1 MRFLMLSSNTG
12 EGHNS
17 TAAAI
22 SEVLEARGI
31 QCETKD
37 VLACLS
43 PKFSD
48 FICNWHGRIYR
59 TAPALADVGYRALD
73 KLPPS
78 NDPTPVYELLA
89 LGVNKLWQIL
99 LEGNYDAVIC
109 VHVFAGMMM
118 TELRRAKGIHIPCCF
133 VATDYTCSPTVEQ
146 CDMDTYFIP
155 APALTEEFVSCGL
168 PEERLVPSGIP
179 VRQTFY
185 RSEAQAD
192 ARRLL
197 GLPKEGVIALLM
209 GGSMGCGPMPK
220 IAHRLI
226 GQMPEGSLLVAV
238 CGRNEKLYEALCEEK
253 CPQLRVL
260 GYTKEISS
268 YMDAA
273 DFIITKPGGLSS
285 TEAANKHLP
294 TVFIN
299 AVGGCESKNF
309 DFFLRNGFAVGSD
322 DAEEVIALAA
332 SLANDAS
339 LRCRI
344 RRNLTDAFRVNSA
357 CVIADHM
364 EEAAKAF
371 FEAKEALRLNPEEE
385 SREHTAETPDCSTA
399 ACLAAAFAEK
409 ARARMF
415 YEMYAEGALAEGQHQ
430 IARAFGAAAS
440 QAGTHARLLLQ
451 MLQKLGSFS
460 DDVTVSAGFPFRLG
474 TAAENLNAAA
484 EAEKRACTTDYPRA
498 SEIAREEGFPDAQA
512 LLLQLAQVSG
522 TQARKLRSLH
532 ERFVTGSLWE
542 KPAETLWQCESCGY
556 TVHAHKAPDLCP
568 LCGEG
573 TSWREDCFE

>member
-37 VLACLS
+37 ALACLS

-73 KLPPS
+73 RLPPS

-118 TELRRAKGIHIPCCF
+118 TELRRTKGVHIPCCF

-179 VRQTFY
+179 VRQAFY
-185 RSEAQAD
+185 RSEAQTD

-197 GLPKEGVIALLM
+197 GLPKTGVIALLM

-220 IAHRLI
+220 IARRLI
-226 GQMPEGSLLVAV
+226 RQMPEGSLLVAV
-238 CGRNEKLYEALCEEK
+238 CGRNEKLYEALSEEK

-260 GYTKEISS
+260 GYSKEVSS

-309 DFFLRNGFAVGSD
+309 DFFLQNGFAVGSD
-322 DAEEVIALAA
+322 DTEEVIALAG

-371 FEAKEALRLNPEEE
+371 FEAKEALCLNPEEE
-385 SREHTAETPDCSTA
+385 SQEHAAEAPACNTA
-399 ACLAAAFAEK
+399 ACLAAAFTE
-409 ARARMF
+409 RSQMRML
-415 YEMYAEGALAEGQHQ
+415 YELYAEGAMTEGQHQ
-430 IARAFGAAAS
+430 IARAFEAAAA
-440 QAGTHARLLLQ
+440 QTGTHARLLMQ
-451 MLQKLGSFS
+451 MLQKLGGFPGN
-460 DDVTVSAGFPFRLG
+460 VTVSAGFPFRLG

-484 EAEKRACTTDYPRA
+484 EAEKRACTTDYPKA

-512 LLLQLAQVSG
+512 LLLQLARVSD

-556 TVHAHKAPDLCP
+556 TVHAHKAPGLCP

-573 TSWREDCFE
+573 TGWQEDCFE

>member
-48 FICNWHGRIYR
+48 FICSWHSRIYR
-59 TAPALADVGYRALD
+59 AAPALADAGYRALD
-73 KLPPS
+73 RLPPS

-118 TELRRAKGIHIPCCF
+118 TELRRTKGVRIPCCF
-133 VATDYTCSPTVEQ
+133 VATDYTCSPTVDQ

-155 APALTEEFVSCGL
+155 AAALTQEFAACGL
-168 PEERLVPSGIP
+168 PQERLVPSGIP
-179 VRQTFY
+179 VRQAFY
-185 RSEAQAD
+185 HSEAQAD

-197 GLPKEGVIALLM
+197 GLPKEGIVALLM

-226 GQMPEGSLLVAV
+226 RQMPEGSLLVAV
-238 CGRNEKLYEALCEEK
+238 CGRNEKLYEALTEEK
-253 CPQLRVL
+253 SPQLRVL

-309 DFFLRNGFAVGSD
+309 DFFLQNGFAVGSD
-322 DAEEVIALAA
+322 DAEEVVALAA

-357 CVIADHM
+357 CVIADRM

-371 FEAKEALRLNPEEE
+371 FEAKEALRLDTQDESEKQDAPE
-385 SREHTAETPDCSTA
+385 SACTTA
-399 ACLAAAFAEK
+399 ACLAAAFADRSQMRMLYELYADV
-409 ARARMF
+409 ART
-415 YEMYAEGALAEGQHQ
+415 EGQPR
-430 IARAFGAAAS
+430 IARAFSRAAAQS
-440 QAGTHARLLLQ
+440 AVHARLLLQ
-451 MLQKLGSFS
+451 MLQKLGNCS
-460 DDVTVSAGFPFRLG
+460 DNVTLSAALPFRLG
-474 TAAENLNAAA
+474 TTAENLNAAA
-484 EAEKRACTTDYPRA
+484 EADKRAGTADYPKY
-498 SEIAREEGFPDAQA
+498 SEIAREEGFPDAQT
-512 LLLQLAQVSG
+512 LLLQLARA
-522 TQARKLRSLH
+522 TDAQARMLRSLH
-532 ERFVTGSLWE
+532 ERLVTGSLWE
-542 KPAETLWQCESCGY
+542 TPTEILWQCSSCGY
-556 TVHAHKAPDLCP
+556 TVHDRRAPGLCP
-568 LCGEG
+568 LCGQSGDWLE
-573 TSWREDCFE
+573 EHF